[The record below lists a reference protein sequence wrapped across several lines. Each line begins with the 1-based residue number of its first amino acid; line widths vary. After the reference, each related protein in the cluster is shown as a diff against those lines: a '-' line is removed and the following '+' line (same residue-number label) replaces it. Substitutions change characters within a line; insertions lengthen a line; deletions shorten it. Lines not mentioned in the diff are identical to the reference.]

1 MIILDWAF
9 IVPIISY
16 IVILFLVWVMW
27 PIIIGAIFIPT
38 PRKIVEK
45 MLKIAEVK
53 EDDILYDL
61 GSGDGRIL
69 IEAAEK
75 YKVKTIGVEAD
86 PLRVFWSRARIR
98 SREMH
103 DRVKVIW
110 GNFLKSDLS
119 GATVVTV
126 YQGKGINRKLVKKLE
141 KELKPGA
148 RVVSYIFSFD
158 GWEPI
163 KKESDS
169 KIFLY
174 KIQEHQHEV

>member
-1 MIILDWAF
+1 MTIVDWTF
-9 IVPIISY
+9 FVPIITYS
-16 IVILFLVWVMW
+16 VILVCLWFIW
-27 PIIIGAIFIPT
+27 PIMIGAIFIPT
-38 PRKIVEK
+38 PHKIVER

-61 GSGDGRIL
+61 GSGDGRII

-86 PLRVFWSRARIR
+86 PLRVFWSRAKIR
-98 SREMH
+98 SRDMH

-110 GNFLKSDLS
+110 GNFLQSDLS
-119 GATVVTV
+119 SATVVTV
-126 YQGKGINRKLVKKLE
+126 YQGIGINGKLVKKLE

-174 KIQEHQHEV
+174 KIQEHQHEA

>member
-1 MIILDWAF
+1 
-9 IVPIISY
+9 
-16 IVILFLVWVMW
+16 
-27 PIIIGAIFIPT
+27 
-38 PRKIVEK
+38 
-45 MLKIAEVK
+45 
-53 EDDILYDL
+53 
-61 GSGDGRIL
+61 
-69 IEAAEK
+69 
-75 YKVKTIGVEAD
+75 
-86 PLRVFWSRARIR
+86 
-98 SREMH
+98 MH
-103 DRVKVIW
+103 DRVEVIW

-119 GATVVTV
+119 EATVVIV

>member
-1 MIILDWAF
+1 MTIVDWPF
-9 IVPIISY
+9 IVLIITY
-16 IVILFLVWVMW
+16 IAILVCVWIMW
-27 PIIIGAIFIPT
+27 PILIGAIFIPT
-38 PRKIVEK
+38 PHKIVEK

-75 YKVKTIGVEAD
+75 YRVKTIGVEAD
-86 PLRVFWSRARIR
+86 PLRVFWSRAKIR
-98 SREMH
+98 SRDMH
-103 DRVKVIW
+103 DSVKVIL

-119 GATVVTV
+119 RATVVTV
-126 YQGKGINRKLVKKLE
+126 YQGKGINRQLVKKLE

-158 GWEPI
+158 GWEPV

-174 KIQEHQHEV
+174 KIQERQHEV